1 MAYQAARAV
10 IDELRHLYLIAFE
23 PGAEPGWHPIE
34 IRTSKDKDFVVRT
47 RGGYVAGAVR

>member
-1 MAYQAARAV
+1 V

-34 IRTSKDKDFVVRT
+34 IRTSQKDFVVRT
-47 RGGYVAGAVR
+47 RGGYVAGPNAR